1 MYFSETKIRVRYSE
15 TDKMGYV
22 YYGNYAQYYE
32 IGRAELMRKMGF
44 PYRKLEDQGIF
55 LPIVS
60 LKVKYIKPALY
71 DDMLTIKTYLKEKPA
86 AKIKF
91 DYEIY
96 NEQGEL
102 INKGDTTL
110 VFVDYKTKKPRKAPR
125 EFLNL
130 FNKS

>member
-1 MYFSETKIRVRYSE
+1 MYVSETKIRVRYSE
-15 TDKMGYV
+15 TDKMAYV

-32 IGRAELMRKMGF
+32 IGRAELMRQLGF
-44 PYRKLEDQGIF
+44 PYRKLEDQGVF
-55 LPIVS
+55 LPIIS
-60 LKVKYIKPALY
+60 LNIKYIKPALY
-71 DDMLTIKTYLKEKPA
+71 DDMLTIKTYLKEKPE

-96 NEQGEL
+96 NDQGEL

-110 VFVDYKTKKPRKAPR
+110 VFVDCKTKKPCKAPE
-125 EFLNL
+125 EFLSL